1 MPIKKANAIFNIIFD
16 WETDALDQ
24 KTNVDRNGNRKMV
37 SNTLMHREFTSG
49 YTAKFVIE
57 EDRMYVGNANRVS
70 KEGFITVDNLEPNLK
85 NPIIAAFFR
94 NIGYADQL
102 GQEYVNYLSIVNFIL
117 VKNRSS

>member
-1 MPIKKANAIFNIIFD
+1 
-16 WETDALDQ
+16 
-24 KTNVDRNGNRKMV
+24 
-37 SNTLMHREFTSG
+37 MHREFTSG